1 MMIHPRMRNV
11 PMSNDAYAGFLRL
24 LLTPDN
30 EVPRESAEL
39 DAYLLWSSHRE
50 PLSDEVRR
58 VLGQTTVEAA

>member
-1 MMIHPRMRNV
+1 MKINPRNRTA

-24 LLTPDN
+24 LLTPDR
-30 EVPRESAEL
+30 EIPRASTEL

-58 VLGQTTVEAA
+58 ALGQPTVEAA